1 MRTCGPKNRLL
12 LCQNN
17 ARRMLLLPTTA
28 RKQLLEHSKGRLN
41 YDPHELPRS
50 FHAALFYHMCLGINF
65 TLQTLYDVRH

>member
-1 MRTCGPKNRLL
+1 
-12 LCQNN
+12 
-17 ARRMLLLPTTA
+17 MLLLPTTA